1 MKRLLFSC
9 SAGLACVLSWAQA
22 PYTTEIINQGY
33 TPLEEYST
41 LELWLGWD
49 DPEEFLPIPFDMVIW
64 GDTCEL
70 LMTGNLGEMILGMGN
85 NSHLLAPVLSD
96 ICDVSP
102 ADSTGQDVSEIRH
115 TVEGTAPDRVFK
127 IEYHNVGFY
136 GEVYGDSISTATQRA
151 TYQVWLHEGG
161 TITYHYGPSNI
172 TDPALVSDGF
182 INGAGIIG
190 NFNPNTYE
198 GELLMAEGEADN
210 PVFQEFTS
218 VMAWYY
224 GSSQGWGSTWPS
236 EGTGYVF
243 TPVETSH
250 VVAADADPLVL
261 QACPNPASDVLHVT
275 SSLSTSSTLSW
286 VDANGRT
293 VAQDVLMPGINT
305 LNISHVAP
313 GMYLILSEGMAP
325 VRVHVTR

>member
-1 MKRLLFSC
+1 MKRLIFSC
-9 SAGLACVLSWAQA
+9 SFGLASVLSLAQA
-22 PYTTEIINQGY
+22 PYSTEIINQGY
-33 TPLEEYST
+33 APLEEYST
-41 LELWLGWD
+41 LELYLGWD
-49 DPEEFLPIPFDMVIW
+49 DPEEMLPIPFDMVIW

-96 ICDVSP
+96 ICDVAP
-102 ADSTGQDVSEIRH
+102 ADSTGQDASEIRH

-136 GEVYGDSISTATQRA
+136 SEVYGDSISTATQRA
-151 TYQVWLHEGG
+151 TYQVWLHESG
-161 TITYHYGPSNI
+161 TITFHYGPSNI

-190 NFNPNTYE
+190 NFDPNTYE

-224 GSSQGWGSTWPS
+224 GSSLGWGNTWPS

-243 TPVETSH
+243 TPVETSW
-250 VVAADADPLVL
+250 VASADDNLLVL
-261 QACPNPASDVLHVT
+261 EAFPNPASDVLHVT
-275 SSLSTSSTLSW
+275 SSLSTTSSISW
-286 VDANGRT
+286 IDANGRT
-293 VAQDVLMPGINT
+293 VAQDILMPGINT
-305 LNISHVAP
+305 LNISHLAP
-313 GMYLILSEGMAP
+313 GMYVIQSAGRAP
-325 VRVHVTR
+325 LRVHVTR